1 MKGSELTTSLCRKRR
16 QISYFVN
23 TILFMLV
30 QFVLP
35 LVGHQMSIFGS
46 NIVGSLLY
54 NRDVTRHSV
63 VCMVKNVLVL

>member
-1 MKGSELTTSLCRKRR
+1 
-16 QISYFVN
+16 
-23 TILFMLV
+23 MLV

-54 NRDVTRHSV
+54 NKDVTRHSV
-63 VCMVKNVLVL
+63 VCMVKDVLVL